1 MNLIKTCKF
10 ILTEH
15 VVIFMGHQ
23 PSQFGAKVRHFK
35 RSPQCHHSLMMYFLN
50 TWSYR

>member
-15 VVIFMGHQ
+15 YVIFLGHQ

-35 RSPQCHHSLMMYFLN
+35 RPPQSCYWLIMYCLN